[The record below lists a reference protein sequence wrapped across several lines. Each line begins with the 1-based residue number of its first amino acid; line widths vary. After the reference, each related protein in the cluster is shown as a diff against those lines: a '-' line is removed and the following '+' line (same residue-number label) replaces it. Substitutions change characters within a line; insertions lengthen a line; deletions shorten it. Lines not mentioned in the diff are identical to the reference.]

1 MPTNGSTEA
10 RKLRSRLNHPIIDA
24 DGHWLE
30 YGPVMREEFRRIGG
44 DAAVEALA
52 AATDRVP
59 SALRMSLPDRRRR
72 RVGMEAFWSSPSEN
86 VLDRA
91 TAMLPRLMHERLDDL
106 GIDFCVVY
114 PTAGLG
120 FHRMQDTRLRRAIC
134 RSYNVFAA
142 DQFRG
147 LEDRVIP
154 AAIIPM
160 YTPEEAIEELEYA
173 SKQLGYKV
181 VMVGGLMRR
190 KVAALAE
197 ENPDASK
204 VVDWYDVIGID
215 SEHDYDPVWAKCRE
229 LRIAPSFHNG
239 ARSILLR
246 NSPSNFCYNHI
257 GHFASAGHA
266 VAKALFFGGVTRR
279 FPDLNFAFLEGGV
292 GWACM
297 LYADLIGHWEKRNR
311 QAIEST
317 NPDKLDRAA
326 LLGYAQKY
334 GREAVVE
341 AVRRGDGLEGDSNS
355 KLTGGLEDLDDYFRC
370 KISAKSDIRDLFVP
384 RFYFGCEAD
393 DPVNAWAFNRK
404 ANPMGARL
412 NALFSSDIGHFDVP
426 DMTDVVPEAY
436 ELVEHE
442 LLTSDDFRDFMF
454 MNAVRFWGE
463 VNPDFFKG
471 TVVEKVAAQA
481 LARPAGA
488 PAGR

>member
-1 MPTNGSTEA
+1 MGSNGVSEA

-30 YGPVMREEFRRIGG
+30 YSPIMREQFKRIGG
-44 DAAVEALA
+44 EAAAEALEIA
-52 AATDRVP
+52 SQRVP
-59 SALRMSLPDRRRR
+59 NSLKMSLAERTRR
-72 RVGMEAFWSSPSEN
+72 RVAQEAFWGSPCAN

-91 TAMLPRLMHERLDDL
+91 TAMLPRLMYERLDDL

-120 FHRMQDTRLRRAIC
+120 YHRMPDTRLRRAIC
-134 RSYNVFAA
+134 RAYNVFTA

-147 LEDRVIP
+147 LEDRIIP

-160 YTPEEAIEELEYA
+160 YTPEEAIEELEFA
-173 SKQLGYKV
+173 SQQLGYKV
-181 VMVGGLMRR
+181 MMVGGLMRR
-190 KVAALAE
+190 QVPALAAE
-197 ENPDASK
+197 QPEVSRL
-204 VVDWYDVIGID
+204 VEWYDVVGLD
-215 SEHDYDPVWAKCRE
+215 SPNDYDSVWEKCRA

-311 QAIEST
+311 QALENT
-317 NPDKLDRAA
+317 NPSNLDRAA
-326 LLGYAQKY
+326 LLRYAEKY
-334 GREAVVE
+334 GGEAVVE
-341 AVRRGDGLEGDSNS
+341 AVRRGEGLEGDSNS
-355 KLTGGLEDLDDYFRC
+355 TLTGGIEDLDDYFRC
-370 KISAKSDIRDLFVP
+370 KITRKEDIRELFVP

-393 DPVNAWAFNRK
+393 DPVNAWAFNRR
-404 ANPMGARL
+404 ANPMKARL

-426 DMTDVVPEAY
+426 DMEDVVPEAY

-442 LLTSDDFRDFMF
+442 LITADDFRDFMF
-454 MNAVRFWGE
+454 TNAVRFWGE

-471 TVVEKVAAQA
+471 TAVQKQAAEV
-481 LARPAGA
+481 LAAGPAA
-488 PAGR
+488 R